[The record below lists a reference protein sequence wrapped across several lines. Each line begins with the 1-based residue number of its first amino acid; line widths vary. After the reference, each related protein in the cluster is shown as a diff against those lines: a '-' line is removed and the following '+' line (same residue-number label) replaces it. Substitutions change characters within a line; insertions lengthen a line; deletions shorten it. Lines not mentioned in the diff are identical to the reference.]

1 MMKAMI
7 LSAGYGKRLNPLTLD
22 YPKPLLKI
30 GSETLLSNTLKFL
43 EQYGIEQVVINVYYL
58 GEKIE
63 EYLDK
68 RKFNLA
74 ITIVKEKDKILDT
87 GGGVLN
93 AIQHFSKDPFL
104 IINPDTIW
112 NKNYIVKLK
121 SMENFFLTNSK
132 TKCLMLVV
140 DKLRSFDKSLK
151 GDFNLDKNLIT
162 RSDKKNLKYIF
173 TGLQIIKPQIFYN
186 IKEQIFSMNKI
197 WDNLILNNELNGIE
211 SDIDFF
217 HVSTLNIY
225 KNLLE
230 KF

>member
-1 MMKAMI
+1 
-7 LSAGYGKRLNPLTLD
+7 
-22 YPKPLLKI
+22 
-30 GSETLLSNTLKFL
+30 
-43 EQYGIEQVVINVYYL
+43 
-58 GEKIE
+58 
-63 EYLDK
+63 
-68 RKFNLA
+68 
-74 ITIVKEKDKILDT
+74 
-87 GGGVLN
+87 
-93 AIQHFSKDPFL
+93 
-104 IINPDTIW
+104 
-112 NKNYIVKLK
+112 
-121 SMENFFLTNSK
+121 
-132 TKCLMLVV
+132 MLVV